1 MSKVSL
7 SGSDTVVL
15 NQQPLSDFADGNC
28 VELVFPNG
36 IANVKTGKN
45 GNAIFGYNASGV
57 QAEVKMRMI
66 RGGNDDKFLMNLL
79 NLQNNPANFAS
90 TVLLSGTFIKKLGDG
105 AGNVTSD
112 TYVLAG
118 GIFEKIP
125 EGKSNVEGETDQSVA
140 IYMIKFASAVRVIT

>member
-1 MSKVSL
+1 MAKIAL
-7 SGSDTVVL
+7 TGNDTVVV
-15 NQQPLSDFADGNC
+15 NNQPLSDFADGNC
-28 VELVFPNG
+28 VELTFPNA

-45 GNAIFGYNASGV
+45 GNSIFGYNASGV
-57 QAEVKMRMI
+57 QAEVKMRLI

-79 NLQNNPANFAS
+79 AQQNANFS
-90 TVLLSGTFIKKLGDG
+90 GTVLLTGTFIKKLGDG

-112 TYVLAG
+112 TYILAG

-140 IYMIKFASAVRVIT
+140 MYSLKFASAVRVIT